1 MKENAQLSCNKILC
15 LILSIIIAFS
25 NSPGFAQQKQI
36 DFAELDKVAL
46 EELKQQNTPGA
57 AVAVIKDGQMIYAK
71 GYGVAGVETG
81 APVTP
86 DMLFRLGSTTKM
98 LTAAA
103 LVTLAAAGKLKLDAP
118 IGDYVK
124 GLNPRLAQV
133 TAHQLLSQSAGLRD
147 FAASGRLSTTRQC
160 GPAARS
166 TPT

>member
-1 MKENAQLSCNKILC
+1 MANKLLWQIFILLLIQPSAQFK
-15 LILSIIIAFS
+15 
-25 NSPGFAQQKQI
+25 QTQI

-46 EELKQQNTPGA
+46 EELKQRKTPGA
-57 AVAVIKDGQMIYAK
+57 AVAVIIDGRVIYAK
-71 GYGVAGVETG
+71 GYGVTSVETG

-118 IGDYVK
+118 IGDCVK

-133 TAHQLLSQSAGLRD
+133 TAHQLLSHSAGLRD
-147 FAASGRLSTTRQC
+147 FAATITSNDDAALGNQ
-160 GPAARS
+160 ARS
-166 TPT
+166 